1 MIFAI
6 IILMNTKIKEIEAVL
21 QKFYQLNQIPSHLAD
36 ATTYSLMAG
45 GKRIRPI
52 LFLNMLEAFGLQLSE
67 AHFEV
72 AATIEMIHT
81 GSLIHDDLPA
91 MDNDDYRR
99 GKLTNH
105 KKFDEATAILAGD
118 ALFLDPYY
126 LLSNVAL
133 PAEIVVL
140 LVKELAFASGSNG
153 MVAGQIL
160 DMDGEGKSLQ
170 LAQIEAIHRL
180 KTGRMLTFPFVAS
193 GLIAG
198 KSVQE
203 IEQLRKIGQK
213 LGLAF
218 QVRDDILDVTATFEE
233 MGKTPGKDLLEEK
246 STYVAF
252 LGLEG
257 AKNQLSQL
265 MSEVKSELSGLT
277 NINLDYIYPIIEK
290 LEL

>member
-160 DMDGEGKSLQ
+160 DMDNEGKSLQ
-170 LAQIEAIHRL
+170 LAQIEVIHRL

>member
-1 MIFAI
+1 M
-6 IILMNTKIKEIEAVL
+6 
-21 QKFYQLNQIPSHLAD
+21 
-36 ATTYSLMAG
+36 
-45 GKRIRPI
+45 
-52 LFLNMLEAFGLQLSE
+52 
-67 AHFEV
+67 
-72 AATIEMIHT
+72 
-81 GSLIHDDLPA
+81 
-91 MDNDDYRR
+91 
-99 GKLTNH
+99 
-105 KKFDEATAILAGD
+105 AGD

-257 AKNQLSQL
+257 AKKSAVSIDVRSQ
-265 MSEVKSELSGLT
+265 K
-277 NINLDYIYPIIEK
+277 
-290 LEL
+290 